1 MGFDLIAIIK
11 SVGYFGVWGT
21 IFAETGIVFGILLP
35 GDSLLFAVGL
45 LARQGVFDITIVS
58 AGCFVAAFVGNLVG
72 YEIGKR
78 LGLPFIKKYASR
90 IVTDKH
96 LAKTESF
103 FKKYGRS
110 GIVVARFVPVA
121 RTVAPFLA
129 GVIRMDYMSF
139 VLYSAFGALVWGVG
153 LPLLG
158 YYLAGFI
165 PPEMID
171 LLLLPVV
178 LIILFIIFWP
188 WVQSKWE
195 QRKNNNLP
203 K

>member
-58 AGCFVAAFVGNLVG
+58 AGCFVAAFVGNIVG
-72 YEIGKR
+72 YEIGYR
-78 LGLPFIKKYASR
+78 LGLPFIRKYASR
-90 IVTDKH
+90 IVTEKH
-96 LAKTESF
+96 LAQTEAF

-121 RTVAPFLA
+121 RTIAPFLA
-129 GVIRMDYMSF
+129 GVIKMDYVSF
-139 VLYSAFGALVWGVG
+139 LLYSALGALMWGIG

-165 PPEMID
+165 PPDMID
-171 LLLLPVV
+171 LFILPVV

-188 WVQSKWE
+188 WVQAKWE
-195 QRKNNNLP
+195 ARKNRR
-203 K
+203 KK